1 MNLPQINVEYCL
13 LKFHPVYLELCL
25 NKQTV
30 IFFTHIHILI
40 YQKMA
45 GGRGKGVKVKVRER
59 NKGKGKYGIR
69 EVKLNMAREKVKVA
83 LVR

>member
-1 MNLPQINVEYCL
+1 
-13 LKFHPVYLELCL
+13 
-25 NKQTV
+25 
-30 IFFTHIHILI
+30 
-40 YQKMA
+40 MA